1 MVTPSGGYTFW
12 WLHLCRA
19 RATTARGTSPR
30 ADDMATFATQV
41 TELAERMGL
50 PSGLSIPAALAKMEG
65 DDLIKMEGVPKGK
78 NFEF

>member
-1 MVTPSGGYTFW
+1 
-12 WLHLCRA
+12 
-19 RATTARGTSPR
+19 
-30 ADDMATFATQV
+30 MATFATQV